1 MRARPALTPRRLWLW
16 LAAGAV
22 FAVGAAVLA
31 LFLGMPELDLG
42 TALSDASSWQYA
54 ALHKLQLPRISQG
67 LVVGATLAASGAA
80 LQGLLRNPL
89 ADPFILGVSGGAAL
103 GSAAVT
109 LVGFGT
115 ALVAPLGGFLGAMG
129 ALLVVTALA
138 TEAGRIAPLRMLLI
152 GVVFNALAGAGLMVL
167 QALADPGAVQLTLM
181 RLMGSVGAD
190 PSEPL
195 LLPILTV
202 ASGVGLVAMLLS
214 ARGLN
219 LLALGDDTAR
229 SLGVSPDR
237 LRLVLFV
244 VISVAVGATVAVTGL
259 IGFVGLI
266 VPHAVRLVVGPDH
279 RLVLPLSALVGAGF
293 VVVADASVSA
303 LAPALGTELPVG
315 VVTALV
321 GGPLFLALLR
331 HRPTRVA
338 E

>member
-1 MRARPALTPRRLWLW
+1 MAGWLLVG
-16 LAAGAV
+16 LA
-22 FAVGAAVLA
+22 FAVGAAALA
-31 LFLGMPELDLG
+31 LFVGMPELDLG
-42 TALSDASSWQYA
+42 TALSEPESWQHA
-54 ALHKLQLPRISQG
+54 ALWKLQLPRIGQG
-67 LVVGATLAASGAA
+67 LVVGATLAVSGAA

-103 GSAAVT
+103 GSAAVM
-109 LVGFGT
+109 LMGLGT
-115 ALVAPLGGFLGAMG
+115 ALIAPLGGFLGALG

-138 TEAGRIAPLRMLLI
+138 TEGGRIAPLRMLLI

-195 LLPILTV
+195 LLPLLVV
-202 ASGVGLVAMLLS
+202 AAVIGIVATLVS

-219 LLALGDDTAR
+219 LLALGDETAR
-229 SLGVSPDR
+229 SLGVAPDR
-237 LRLVLFV
+237 LRLTLFV
-244 VISVAVGATVAVTGL
+244 LISLAVGATVAVTGL

-279 RLVLPLSALVGAGF
+279 RVVLPLSALVGAGF
-293 VVVADASVSA
+293 VVVADAAVSA
-303 LAPALGTELPVG
+303 LAPAMGTELPVG

-321 GGPLFLALLR
+321 GGPMFLVLLR
-331 HRPTRVA
+331 RRPARVS